1 MAGSHGTRRAW
12 TVGTVI
18 AAVLLAAPAT
28 APADSYPLD
37 TRPIENPF
45 SILLRE
51 PPAILVRERLVRER
65 PGFDFDLREFRAKLL
80 ESLTETLKDGHYG
93 LDRDFPPAIDILR
106 ERWLAHRGWDLRF
119 LPRFGRRGFVFLR
132 DTQVDD
138 YASNVNTP
146 EPSTLLLLA
155 GGLGALAAGR
165 RRQR

>member
-1 MAGSHGTRRAW
+1 MGGSHATRRAW

-18 AAVLLAAPAT
+18 AAVLLAATAT
-28 APADSYPLD
+28 APADSYSLD
-37 TRPIENPF
+37 APPIENPF
-45 SILLRE
+45 SILVRE
-51 PPAILVRERLVRER
+51 PPAILFRER
-65 PGFDFDLREFRAKLL
+65 PGFDFELRAKLL
-80 ESLTETLKDGHYG
+80 ESRTENLNDGYYG
-93 LDRDFPPAIDILR
+93 LDRDFPPATDSPR
-106 ERWLAHRGWDLRF
+106 ERWLADRAWDLRD

-138 YASNVNTP
+138 YAGNVNTP

>member
-1 MAGSHGTRRAW
+1 MGESHGTRRAW
-12 TVGTVI
+12 TVGPVI
-18 AAVLLAAPAT
+18 AAVLLAATET
-28 APADSYPLD
+28 APADLYWLD

-51 PPAILVRERLVRER
+51 PPGLDIE
-65 PGFDFDLREFRAKLL
+65 LREFRAKLL

-132 DTQVDD
+132 DTQVVD
-138 YASNVNTP
+138 YAGNVNTP